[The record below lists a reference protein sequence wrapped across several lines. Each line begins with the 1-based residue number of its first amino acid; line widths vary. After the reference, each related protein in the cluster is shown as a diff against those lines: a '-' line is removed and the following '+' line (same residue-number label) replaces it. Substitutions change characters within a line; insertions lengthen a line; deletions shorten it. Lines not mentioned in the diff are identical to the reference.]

1 MIASLYGPL
10 PIQSNTI
17 LNNPPPLAAP
27 LPVRDIL
34 LRAIIAHMSTCTMS
48 WGIKHTT

>member
-27 LPVRDIL
+27 LA
-34 LRAIIAHMSTCTMS
+34 RARHITSRYYRAHEHMYNDL
-48 WGIKHTT
+48 GN